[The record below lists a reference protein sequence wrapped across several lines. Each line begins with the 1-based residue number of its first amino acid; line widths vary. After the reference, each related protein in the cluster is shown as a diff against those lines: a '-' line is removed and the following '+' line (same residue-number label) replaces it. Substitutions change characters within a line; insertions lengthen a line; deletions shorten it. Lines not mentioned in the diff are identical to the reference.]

1 MLTCDHLGSG
11 ENTFLSLKLLENVK
25 VGKKSLDGT
34 ITPSD
39 VASVIRGLEVDLA
52 LIPLLW
58 ISESEDGIA
67 TVGVSYKVGKIQLTE
82 QVGRSGTTEQEIE
95 IDL

>member
-11 ENTFLSLKLLENVK
+11 ANTFLSLKLLENVK

-39 VASVIRGLEVDLA
+39 VASVIRGLEADLA

-67 TVGVSYKVGKIQLTE
+67 TVGLSYKVGKIQLTE